1 MVVGFESH
9 LAYKEKKDMK
19 KFLSMAIFIAA
30 VVFLHYVLV
39 PSLF

>member
-1 MVVGFESH
+1 
-9 LAYKEKKDMK
+9 MK